1 MSLGTE
7 NLSVAG
13 RLSNVSIHCPR
24 GLVTAICGPNGAG
37 KSTLLSCL
45 ADLQAPTS
53 GRVLLGER
61 TMAFASPRERAQWL
75 GYLPQAPEVAWD
87 VAVEVLVSLGR
98 LPWSA
103 APLGENARAIED
115 AIEAMDLE
123 GLRHRPVSKL
133 SGGERARALMAR
145 VLATRPGW
153 LLADEPLASLDLGH
167 AAALMRRFRQQ
178 AQQGRGVVLVLHDL
192 ATAMNHADYVVVLD
206 KGEVVAEGG
215 PEAAL
220 TRETVSRVWK
230 CRAQWLGDPGE
241 RALSVASPSPVMER
255 GLAKYE

>member
-1 MSLGTE
+1 MGMGTRE
-7 NLSVAG
+7 LSVEG
-13 RLSNVSIHCPR
+13 RLHEVTIQCRR

-45 ADLQAPTS
+45 ADLQPVTS
-53 GRVLLGER
+53 GSVRLGGR
-61 TMAFASPRERAQWL
+61 PMAFSSPRERARWL
-75 GYLPQAPEVAWD
+75 GYLPQSPEVAWD

-98 LPWSA
+98 LPWSD
-103 APLGENARAIED
+103 APAGENAQAIED
-115 AIEAMDLE
+115 AIAAMDLE
-123 GLRHRPVSKL
+123 ELRHRPVSRL

-167 AAALMRRFRQQ
+167 GAALMRRFRQQ

-192 ATAMNHADYVVVLD
+192 ATAMNHADHVVVLD
-206 KGEVVAEGG
+206 KGRVVAEGV
-215 PEAAL
+215 PEVAL
-220 TRETVSRVWK
+220 TQELISRVWK
-230 CRAQWLGDPGE
+230 CRARWLGDPGE

-255 GLAKYE
+255 GLRPLD